1 MPSGASPILWPEI
14 LDVRIEG
21 NNAILDLYIPESLG
35 YFPGHFPG
43 VPIVP
48 GVVQIH
54 WAPHYAREKLNLK
67 APFRHMEAVKFK
79 ELLLPRQR
87 LQLYLNYH
95 PVPGKLSFVF
105 RTESHEYSS
114 GRIYFHGQ

>member
-14 LDVRIEG
+14 LNERIDG
-21 NNAILDLYIPESLG
+21 NNAILDLRIPELLE

-54 WAPHYAREKLNLK
+54 WAVHFAREKLNLSL
-67 APFRHMEAVKFK
+67 PFHHMEAVKFK
-79 ELLLPRQR
+79 EFILPRQR
-87 LQLYLNYH
+87 LRLHLNYQ
-95 PVPGKLSFVF
+95 PAVEKLLFAF
-105 RTESHEYSS
+105 RTERRECSS
-114 GRIYFHGQ
+114 GRIYFHGH